1 MADILEKIKAYKLE
15 EVAARKAA
23 RPLTAVEA
31 AASAAP
37 PLRPFHGA
45 LAAAQ
50 AAGRYGLIAEIKK
63 ASPSKGLIRADFDPP
78 SLARA
83 YQDGGATCLSVLTD
97 TPSFQG
103 ADEFLTAARAATA
116 LPAIRKDFMY
126 DPYQVAEAR
135 ALGADCILIIMASV
149 SDTQAAELE
158 DAAFHWG
165 MDALIE
171 VHDGPELD
179 RALRLKSPLLGI
191 NNRNLKTFEVH
202 LETTEDLAPRV
213 PADRLLVA
221 ESGLTTPADLA
232 RLARVGARSFLIGES
247 LMRQQDVTASTR
259 ALLANPLPV
268 AGAA

>member
-1 MADILEKIKAYKLE
+1 MTNILDKIKAYKLE
-15 EVAARKAA
+15 EVATRKAA
-23 RPLTAVEA
+23 CPLAAVEA
-31 AASAAP
+31 AARAAP
-37 PLRPFHGA
+37 PVRPFHGA

-50 AAGRYGLIAEIKK
+50 SAGRYGLIAEIKK

-78 SLARA
+78 TLARA
-83 YQDGGATCLSVLTD
+83 YEAGGATCLSVLTD

-103 ADEFLTAARAATA
+103 ADEFLTAARAAVS

-135 ALGADCILIIMASV
+135 ALGADCILIVMASV

-158 DAAFHWG
+158 SVAFQWDMG
-165 MDALIE
+165 ALIE
-171 VHDGPELD
+171 VHDQTDLD
-179 RALRLKSPLLGI
+179 RALALKSPLVGI

-202 LETTEDLAPRV
+202 LETTEELAPHV

-232 RLARVGARSFLIGES
+232 RLAQAGARSFLIGES
-247 LMRQQDVTASTR
+247 LMRQHDVASATR
-259 ALLANPLPV
+259 ALLADPLPI